1 MHKEVV
7 FQQKPFGKSQFH
19 LLTDWS
25 GQPVL
30 TNGKRPKISSCRGN
44 TTSRQGIKQ
53 LGIFLVLFFL
63 YFPMEVAGDHIHSSQ
78 GKTPGP
84 SSKWQ
89 PWHLQPKISKSPSL
103 GRYSNHCPYWL
114 TLQLLSP
121 VCRLSLGEIFLSTL
135 RVHPRDL
142 KLIVERKT

>member
-25 GQPVL
+25 SQPVL

-63 YFPMEVAGDHIHSSQ
+63 YFPMEVAGDHIHSSRP
-78 GKTPGP
+78 KTQAPG
-84 SSKWQ
+84 SKRQ
-89 PWHLQPKISKSPSL
+89 PRHLQPNISKSPSL
-103 GRYSNHCPYWL
+103 GGKPCHCPYWL

-135 RVHPRDL
+135 HVHPKDL
-142 KLIVERKT
+142 KLIVERET